1 MRPQQDSPGPA
12 REAFPRS
19 AVRRD
24 VAGVLEVTL
33 PSAAGAP
40 AAARAAVSAWVAGRV
55 SELVL
60 ADAQL
65 LVVELVTNSVRHAR
79 APADAVI
86 TVRVRVCGDVVRVE
100 VEDDGRTEPIA
111 RRAPDLQDGGGFGLN
126 LVEGLSVRWGVDRT
140 AGTRVWA
147 DIPVAP
153 VAETA

>member
-12 REAFPRS
+12 RKAFRRGV
-19 AVRRD
+19 VRRD
-24 VAGVLEVTL
+24 VAGLLEVTL

-86 TVRVRVCGDVVRVE
+86 TVRVRVCADVVRVE

-111 RRAPDLQDGGGFGLN
+111 RRAPDMQDGGGFGLN

>member
-12 REAFPRS
+12 RKAFRRG

-86 TVRVRVCGDVVRVE
+86 TVRVRVCADVVRVE
-100 VEDDGRTEPIA
+100 VEDDGRTQPIA
-111 RRAPDLQDGGGFGLN
+111 RRDPDMQDGGGFGLN
-126 LVEGLSVRWGVDRT
+126 LVEGLSVRWGVERT